1 MNEPYYQ
8 PPPPGP
14 AGPPGAYPPMRT
26 EGVSKGYVIMVIIGL
41 VILLVGGI
49 IIASEGFL
57 NDPYQNDYDDLD
69 DYQKEREDYF
79 DTLRTMDAIGNLIQY
94 IGLIP
99 LSIGLIYGAVRDS
112 RISPNIRL
120 GMLITM
126 GIIVGLK
133 ISSDLFPYYL
143 SLGI

>member
-1 MNEPYYQ
+1 
-8 PPPPGP
+8 
-14 AGPPGAYPPMRT
+14 MRP
-26 EGVSKGYVIMVIIGL
+26 EGVSKGYVIL
-41 VILLVGGI
+41 VIVGVLILLIGGI

-57 NDPYQNDYDDLD
+57 NDPYSDDYDDLD
-69 DYQKEREDYF
+69 DYQKEREDYL

-99 LSIGLIYGAVRDS
+99 LSIGLIYGAVRDN
-112 RISPNIRL
+112 RIPANIRL

-133 ISSDLFPYYL
+133 ISTDLFPYYL